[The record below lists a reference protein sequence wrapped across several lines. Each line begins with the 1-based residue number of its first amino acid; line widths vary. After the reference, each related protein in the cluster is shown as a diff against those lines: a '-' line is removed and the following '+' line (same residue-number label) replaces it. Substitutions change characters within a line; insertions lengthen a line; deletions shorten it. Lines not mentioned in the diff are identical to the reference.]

1 MENLSKYYA
10 FSSNAIKE
18 KVAYKFKAIM
28 WALSTTFNM
37 LIQYFLWWAIY
48 SETEGSFLGVDEKSY
63 LAYIAF
69 GVIFYNITY
78 CMENMNI
85 AEDIKTG
92 NICMSML
99 KPFNYK
105 LMVLFRHIGNKIGE
119 LIGLV
124 LIFVIVCF
132 IIGTFSVKFQIMLYF
147 IISSILAFYIAFI
160 FSYIIGLITFWTTN
174 YWGVQFLVG
183 SLSGLF
189 SGQMLAINF
198 YTELGKGTSVL
209 TNILPSID
217 TNKLEIFFRTLATI
231 AYSLPFQSMYYTP
244 MAILTGIINTPKSIG
259 SHLMLQ
265 VVWIIVL
272 DFIANIMWKK
282 AQKKITILGG

>member
-18 KVAYKFKAIM
+18 KYAYRFKAIM

-37 LIQYFLWWAIY
+37 LIQYFLWWTIY
-48 SETEGSFLGVDEKSY
+48 SETEGSFLGVDEKNY

-69 GVIFYNITY
+69 GVIFYNMTY

-85 AEDIKTG
+85 AEDIKSG
-92 NICMSML
+92 NICMNML

-105 LMVLFRHIGNKIGE
+105 IMVLFRHIGSKIGE
-119 LIGLV
+119 VIGLIP
-124 LIFVIVCF
+124 IFIVVCLMIGQFNIKFSVIICF
-132 IIGTFSVKFQIMLYF
+132 IL
-147 IISSILAFYIAFI
+147 SSILAFFISFI
-160 FSYIIGLITFWTTN
+160 FSYIIGMITFWTTN

-183 SLSGLF
+183 SLSGIF

-198 YTELGKGTSVL
+198 YTELGKGATTLASVL
-209 TNILPSID
+209 PFLD
-217 TNKLEIFFRTLATI
+217 YDKLTVFFRALGI
-231 AYSLPFQSMYYTP
+231 MAYCLPFQSMYYTP
-244 MAILTGIINTPKSIG
+244 MSILTGIIDTPEKIIF
-259 SHLMLQ
+259 HIMLQ
-265 VVWIIVL
+265 VMWLIVL
-272 DFIANIMWKK
+272 NFIADIMWKV